1 MKVLIDDQETY
12 KIKGKNKSDHNT
24 FIIEKEKT
32 VNNSKIHPK
41 YSWKINNNTNWN
53 TYKNVI
59 ENEIEYNPPGNYQE
73 LEQIVHSTAMK
84 AIGMYKYNSNQVY
97 NNKNIKASR
106 QQKHTAKK
114 ELQQAIKTKNNME
127 IKLKNNQ
134 YRISQENLKKIITQY
149 ETEAAQKKINYV
161 TPNNFGT

>member
-1 MKVLIDDQETY
+1 MKVLIDDQETHR
-12 KIKGKNKSDHNT
+12 IKGKNKSDHNI
-24 FIIEKEKT
+24 FIIYIF
-32 VNNSKIHPK
+32 KIHPK

-53 TYKNVI
+53 TYKNAI
-59 ENEIEYNPPGNYQE
+59 ENQIEIGNYQD
-73 LEQIVHSTAMK
+73 LEQIVYSTAMK
-84 AIGMYKYNSNQVY
+84 TTGMYKYNSNQIY
-97 NNKNIKASR
+97 INGNIKTAR
-106 QQKHTAKK
+106 QKKRTAKK
-114 ELQQAIKTKNNME
+114 KLQQAIKTKNNME

>member
-1 MKVLIDDQETY
+1 
-12 KIKGKNKSDHNT
+12 
-24 FIIEKEKT
+24 
-32 VNNSKIHPK
+32 
-41 YSWKINNNTNWN
+41 
-53 TYKNVI
+53 
-59 ENEIEYNPPGNYQE
+59 
-73 LEQIVHSTAMK
+73 
-84 AIGMYKYNSNQVY
+84 MYKYNSNQIY
-97 NNKNIKASR
+97 INGNIKTAR
-106 QQKHTAKK
+106 QKKRTAKK